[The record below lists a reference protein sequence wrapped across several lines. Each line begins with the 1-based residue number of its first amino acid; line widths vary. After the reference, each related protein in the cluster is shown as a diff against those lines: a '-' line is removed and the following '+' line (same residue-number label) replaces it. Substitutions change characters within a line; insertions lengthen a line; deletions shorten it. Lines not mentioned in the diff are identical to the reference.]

1 MTDSSSN
8 GIAQTGS
15 DELQRLLSL
24 YGLTEEDLGRI
35 QRYGERTVSRLG
47 TVVDRFYEWLERQP
61 DFSLFFTSPDKLV
74 KVKDLQRAY
83 WQEFMSGRIDEAY
96 VARRK
101 LVGETHAR
109 IGLSLDT
116 YLAAMNRSLQIFL
129 DLLHEDG
136 VGADEV
142 PTAAALTKLLHL
154 DLSIVVGTFNT
165 RTQAI
170 ITEQTESLLQMSTPV
185 TRLWD
190 DVLLM
195 PIVGIIDSKRAN
207 EMMNTMLSAI
217 VETQAKASILDIRGV
232 AVVDTAVAN
241 HLIKITK
248 ATKLMGCEC
257 TISGIS
263 PAIAQTMVE
272 LGIEVGDIH
281 TTAALGDALR
291 YAFTLAGISIIE
303 AGTSGAH
310 GAPQTNA

>member
-1 MTDSSSN
+1 MSDSNRTGASRDRETDAARLLALNS
-8 GIAQTGS
+8 IGS
-15 DELQRLLSL
+15 D
-24 YGLTEEDLGRI
+24 DLERI
-35 QRYGERTVSRLG
+35 RGYGERSATRVD
-47 TVVDRFYEWLERQP
+47 TIVDRFYQWLETQR
-61 DFSLFFTSPDKLV
+61 DFSVFFTSPEKLV
-74 KVKDLQRAY
+74 KVKDLQREY
-83 WQEFMSGRIDEAY
+83 WGEFISGQVDDAY

-109 IGLSLDT
+109 IGLSLET
-116 YLAAMNRSLQIFL
+116 YLAAMNRSLQILL
-129 DLLHEDG
+129 DLLHEEDE
-136 VGADEV
+136 GAQDV
-142 PTAAALTKLLHL
+142 LTAAALTKMLHL
-154 DLSIVVGTFNT
+154 DLSIVVSTFNM

-170 ITEQTESLLQMSTPV
+170 ISEQTESLLQMSTPV

-190 DVLLM
+190 NVLLM

-207 EMMNTMLSAI
+207 EIMNTMLGAI
-217 VETQAKASILDIRGV
+217 AETQAMASILDIRGV

-281 TTAALGDALR
+281 TTATLGDALR
-291 YAFTLAGISIIE
+291 YAFALAGISISE
-303 AGTSGAH
+303 AARSGGHGTS
-310 GAPQTNA
+310 

>member
-1 MTDSSSN
+1 MTEFSANGMTQTDS
-8 GIAQTGS
+8 IEA
-15 DELQRLLSL
+15 QRLLSL
-24 YGLTEEDLGRI
+24 YSLNEEDLGRI
-35 QRYGERTVSRLG
+35 QRYGERAAARLG
-47 TVVDRFYEWLERQP
+47 TLVDRFYEWLERQP
-61 DFSLFFTSPDKLV
+61 DFPLFFTSPEKLV
-74 KVKDLQRAY
+74 KVKDQQREY
-83 WQEFMSGRIDEAY
+83 WREFMSGQVDEAY
-96 VARRK
+96 VARRR

-116 YLAAMNRSLQIFL
+116 YLAAMNRSLQIL
-129 DLLHEDG
+129 LELLHEDG
-136 VGADEV
+136 EKTEEI
-142 PTAAALTKLLHL
+142 PTAVALTKLLHL
-154 DLSIVVGTFNT
+154 DLSIVVGTFNM

-190 DVLLM
+190 DVLLL

-207 EMMNTMLSAI
+207 EIMNSMLSAI
-217 VETQAKASILDIRGV
+217 AQTQAKASILDIRGV

-281 TTAALGDALR
+281 TTATLGDALR
-291 YAFTLAGISIIE
+291 YAFTLAGISIID
-303 AGTSGAH
+303 ARASGGH
-310 GAPQTNA
+310 GAPSASG